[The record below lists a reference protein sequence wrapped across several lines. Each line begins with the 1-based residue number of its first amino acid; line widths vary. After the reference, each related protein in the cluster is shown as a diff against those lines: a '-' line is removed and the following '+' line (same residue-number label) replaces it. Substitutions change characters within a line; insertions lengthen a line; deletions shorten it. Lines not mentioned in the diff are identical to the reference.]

1 VDLFTFCFYESVN
14 NWLSQVFW
22 LLPSVP
28 NHGSISRGEKVLL
41 AEVSPLNKRSATIAG
56 NASRKAIWCDIR
68 VLELIHLNVLVLVF
82 NVTSN
87 LKLNI
92 FDLEILDLLTLE
104 IIP

>member
-1 VDLFTFCFYESVN
+1 MGKKTTF
-14 NWLSQVFW
+14 
-22 LLPSVP
+22 
-28 NHGSISRGEKVLL
+28 SRSK
-41 AEVSPLNKRSATIAG
+41 SLNKRSATIAG
-56 NASRKAIWCDIR
+56 NASRKTVWCDIR

-92 FDLEILDLLTLE
+92 LNLEILDLLTLE